1 MSEVINKFLKKY
13 DNLNIQISVILVIY
27 IFTTFAIWKKYSW
40 HPTSMLHFGNEF
52 VEVNLNFMPAEAIV
66 EKGYEGDLGAGYDG
80 QIFYFYSRSLNSFP
94 LKWPVG
100 FDENY
105 RAPRIGYP
113 FLSALFGVVGPNGT
127 IFGMYFWNL
136 FLFILSVILLRK
148 ILGENSYLVW
158 FYIFS
163 PFSLGSYSV
172 LVSDS
177 VLISLIIIAYYFYT
191 SEKYFYFCLTASLA
205 VLTKEPS
212 LFLFFPMGLRET
224 YRKNFKNMLIILSIL
239 IIPIIWHM
247 YLRYSIPNWK
257 SSRIFELIVP
267 FEGIISYLKFLFTD
281 AGGDWRETARAL
293 SKLPFVLLLILGIY
307 SLLRGDLKKGF
318 IFRVGLVLNFTM
330 IIMGSY
336 YHFWSVYEN
345 VSRLFTLSI
354 PLMILL
360 ASEDGIKY
368 RKYYLYLAFIQFVLF
383 LVRISLIQKP
393 MEHFLWTP

>member
-1 MSEVINKFLKKY
+1 
-13 DNLNIQISVILVIY
+13 
-27 IFTTFAIWKKYSW
+27 
-40 HPTSMLHFGNEF
+40 
-52 VEVNLNFMPAEAIV
+52 
-66 EKGYEGDLGAGYDG
+66 
-80 QIFYFYSRSLNSFP
+80 
-94 LKWPVG
+94 
-100 FDENY
+100 
-105 RAPRIGYP
+105 
-113 FLSALFGVVGPNGT
+113 
-127 IFGMYFWNL
+127 
-136 FLFILSVILLRK
+136 
-148 ILGENSYLVW
+148 
-158 FYIFS
+158 
-163 PFSLGSYSV
+163 
-172 LVSDS
+172 
-177 VLISLIIIAYYFYT
+177 
-191 SEKYFYFCLTASLA
+191 
-205 VLTKEPS
+205 
-212 LFLFFPMGLRET
+212 
-224 YRKNFKNMLIILSIL
+224 MLIILSIL